1 MSASANCKFP
11 LTRDP
16 DQVIVG
22 DCEVL
27 EGGFKKPGAP
37 VFTPTV
43 VNEEDFLWRDE
54 DFEIV
59 QEENNEVVLIDNA

>member
-1 MSASANCKFP
+1 MGCDFP
-11 LTRDP
+11 KTRDP
-16 DQVIVG
+16 DGVIVG

-27 EGGFKKPGAP
+27 EGGTKKPGAP
-37 VFTPTV
+37 VFTPV
-43 VNEEDFLWRDE
+43 VMNEEDFLWRDE